1 MMFVVVRENE
11 KKKIDRRERSG
22 RVQPLLLLSCDG
34 GGLLFFIFSPGS
46 PVGRASLGQ
55 EGFFCVSQ
63 PAESVEA
70 RPSSKTGSKRD
81 TLFFSWLSLLRCSS
95 SSSLFLFVCGVVLSS
110 SDCPVKNKRGEEKN
124 PFYTVFFSGWQRII
138 SNPTNKLSYVL
149 GRL

>member
-70 RPSSKTGSKRD
+70 RPSSKTGSR
-81 TLFFSWLSLLRCSS
+81 RAY
-95 SSSLFLFVCGVVLSS
+95 SLFYSSVELPPLVALFWPSFVCSVVA
-110 SDCPVKNKRGEEKN
+110 
-124 PFYTVFFSGWQRII
+124 Q
-138 SNPTNKLSYVL
+138 
-149 GRL
+149 

>member
-1 MMFVVVRENE
+1 MKKK

-34 GGLLFFIFSPGS
+34 GGLFLFSPGS

-70 RPSSKTGSKRD
+70 RPSSKTGSR
-81 TLFFSWLSLLRCSS
+81 RAY
-95 SSSLFLFVCGVVLSS
+95 SLFYSSVELPPLVALFWPSFVCSVVA
-110 SDCPVKNKRGEEKN
+110 
-124 PFYTVFFSGWQRII
+124 Q
-138 SNPTNKLSYVL
+138 
-149 GRL
+149 